1 MSDVPAPRGR
11 DPVRSL
17 VFRLTAVT
25 VAVLVSLSVLAS
37 WSALR
42 SFERVF
48 FPELARKADTVGEI
62 LAGKIDRA
70 LDYGIPLDALPGLTD
85 VLAREVKDHP
95 DLAYAAVIAADG
107 RRIAGVAMSSVT
119 LPERVP
125 DGGPG
130 TSLVAGHQE
139 VLLPLGASDGAG
151 ALGSG
156 AALRLGIDPAHLARA
171 SVDLMLE
178 VASELLVSVLITFE
192 ILLLVVHLSLSRVH
206 ALRHAV
212 AMAERGDFRHRPMAG
227 AGRMAD
233 IARACASALDELE
246 ARHAALTER
255 VERSGMGALDSWRRF
270 RARFRFPKP
279 GSTPVR
285 GAVNLVFLRLPI
297 FLFCLSEEL
306 SRPFMPAYAATF
318 APSAPWLSPDLV
330 VSLPITLF
338 MLVWALSQPLGARMS
353 ARLGRRQAFVG
364 GTLLAAVGLLL
375 TAHAANL
382 ADLLAWRCL
391 TALGYGVVLITAQG
405 IVIDHTT
412 SRDRASGLA
421 LFLGGLLA
429 AGVCGPV
436 TGGIVADQVGF
447 RATFLVGAGLAV
459 TSGFALTV
467 LFGRLIDPR
476 DDEETPSAPIP
487 RLTDGGAWALL
498 RNLRFLGLMVLSAI
512 PTKIAATGVLFC
524 LVPLFLAEGGAS
536 KAEVGRVQMM
546 YFVAFILVSPIAA
559 GLSDRWQAR
568 RGFIVLGGLG
578 TLASAV
584 PILMSDAAWSAPL
597 AIALFGVSQSFIGAP
612 QLTMV
617 TQIAARS
624 GIPETLAIGW
634 YRMLERMGGAA
645 GPLLAIALA
654 VTYSYR
660 EAMLGISILCGA
672 SALLFWVLFRPEKTA
687 APDAD
692 HRPLE
697 AER

>member
-1 MSDVPAPRGR
+1 MSDVPTPRGR

-25 VAVLVSLSVLAS
+25 VAVLLSLSVLAS

-48 FPELARKADTVGEI
+48 FPELARKATTVGEI
-62 LAGKIDRA
+62 LVGKIDRA
-70 LDYGIPLDALPGLTD
+70 LNYGIPLGDLPGLTE
-85 VLAREVKDHP
+85 VLTREVKDHP
-95 DLAYAAVIAADG
+95 DLAYAVVIAPDG
-107 RRIAGVAMSSVT
+107 RRIAGVAASSLT
-119 LPERVP
+119 LPERAP
-125 DGGPG
+125 ADAAP
-130 TSLVAGHQE
+130 LVEGHQE
-139 VLLPLGASDGAG
+139 VVLPLATRGGAVA
-151 ALGSG
+151 G

-206 ALRHAV
+206 ALRHTV
-212 AMAERGDFRHRPMAG
+212 AMAEKGDFRHRPPIG
-227 AGRMAD
+227 PGRLGE
-233 IARACASALDELE
+233 ISRVCVEVLDGVN
-246 ARHAALTER
+246 ARHAALAERIER
-255 VERSGMGALDSWRRF
+255 VGKSASEGWRRF
-270 RARFRFPKP
+270 GRRFRFLQP
-279 GSTPVR
+279 GASPAP

-338 MLVWALSQPLGARMS
+338 MLVWALSQPVGARMS
-353 ARLGRRQAFVG
+353 SRLGRRQAFTG
-364 GTLLAAVGLLL
+364 GAVIAAVGLLM
-375 TAHAANL
+375 TAHAVTL
-382 ADLLAWRCL
+382 MDLLAWRCL

-436 TGGIVADQVGF
+436 TGGIIADQVGF
-447 RATFLVGAGLAV
+447 RSTFLVGAGLAIL
-459 TSGFALTV
+459 SGLALTV
-467 LFGRLIDPR
+467 LFGRLIDR
-476 DDEETPSAPIP
+476 NEDDEAPATAVA

-498 RNLRFLGLMVLSAI
+498 RNLRFIGLMALSAI

-546 YFVAFILVSPIAA
+546 YFIAFILISPIAA
-559 GLSDRWQAR
+559 SLSDRWQSR

-578 TLASAV
+578 TLASAI
-584 PILMSDAAWSAPL
+584 PILLSDAAWAAPL

-612 QLTMV
+612 QLTLV

-624 GIPETLAIGW
+624 GIAETLAIGW

-654 VTYSYR
+654 VTYSYK
-660 EAMLGISILCGA
+660 ESMLGISILCGV
-672 SALLFWVLFRPEKTA
+672 SALLFWILFRPEKSPAPVA
-687 APDAD
+687 AP
-692 HRPLE
+692 RTTETEP
-697 AER
+697 